1 MPPIRLTQCLHL
13 AQYLLQSLLM
23 AGMVL
28 WARPALQRVPGPA
41 GGTPALGPYALLA
54 FLLILMVGSSLYTLS
69 RYLRPE
75 LRRPI
80 RENRRVYRSRQLLH
94 NSLLDLLALPPLL
107 LYAASAD
114 PLHLL
119 YFGVLS
125 AGLAALSWPTQ
136 RRYQRWLLSAERR
149 RLR

>member
-1 MPPIRLTQCLHL
+1 MKPIRLTQLLHL
-13 AQYLLQSLLM
+13 AQYLLQSLMM
-23 AGMVL
+23 AGLVL
-28 WARPALQRVPGPA
+28 WAQPNLRRIPGP
-41 GGTPALGPYALLA
+41 GGQAPALGPYALLA

-107 LYAASAD
+107 LYAASGD
-114 PLHLL
+114 PMHLL
-119 YFGVLS
+119 YFALLS
-125 AGLAALSWPTQ
+125 AGLAAISWPTQ
-136 RRYQRWLLSAERR
+136 HRYQRWLLSAERR